1 MRVIVAL
8 LLSLGLSF
16 SLYAAPLPEAAQIK
30 QALETAKNSK
40 ASPAQAELVQT
51 LQTALDFIDQRTAS
65 IEQARQYQSVID
77 NFPKLSR
84 EIQQQIVSVTDTPKT
99 VSPSLSSNELEQEI
113 LRVSS
118 QLLEEGRQAQQ
129 EQDRVREISDS
140 ITQLPQQQTEA
151 RRALTDSDHRLQ
163 SLSVSATARGQATAW
178 ARETGNAASKARVN
192 ELELAQLSASNR
204 QELARLRAELHQKTM
219 TQLDNYLQ
227 ALRNQLNTLRQQEAQ
242 QALERT
248 EQLAENSG
256 ELPPGISEQFRIN
269 RDLSNDLNQQAQRMD
284 LVASQQRLAASQ
296 TLQVRQALSTLR
308 EQSQWLGESN
318 LLGEALRAQV
328 ARLPEVPKQQ
338 QIDSEMGELRVQ
350 RLHYEDL
357 LSRQGSLHSLT
368 QEDGTP
374 LTTSQTRILD
384 AQLRTQRELLGS
396 LISGCDSLILEITK
410 LKVANCR
417 MHWMM

>member
-163 SLSVSATARGQATAW
+163 SLSVSSTARGQATAW

-318 LLGEALRAQV
+318 LLGEALRA
-328 ARLPEVPKQQ
+328 
-338 QIDSEMGELRVQ
+338 
-350 RLHYEDL
+350 
-357 LSRQGSLHSLT
+357 
-368 QEDGTP
+368 
-374 LTTSQTRILD
+374 
-384 AQLRTQRELLGS
+384 
-396 LISGCDSLILEITK
+396 
-410 LKVANCR
+410 
-417 MHWMM
+417 